1 MKSFEVEKELTMDI
15 CRVDTD
21 ITNDANAV
29 NMNLGLGLCLS
40 GVVVEEG
47 IIVVDTRGSFR
58 VESEWRSVHRFLHK
72 YSNTVELPEKIAKLV
87 VRIKDEHADVADVV
101 GISMAVIGLILPPQS
116 CLSCD
121 PRTNRSCRNHPRGN
135 GRKSKKLY
143 N

>member
-29 NMNLGLGLCLS
+29 NMYLGLGLCLS

-58 VESEWRSVHRFLHK
+58 VDG
-72 YSNTVELPEKIAKLV
+72 LV
-87 VRIKDEHADVADVV
+87 VEY
-101 GISMAVIGLILPPQS
+101 
-116 CLSCD
+116 
-121 PRTNRSCRNHPRGN
+121 T
-135 GRKSKKLY
+135 
-143 N
+143 